1 MAQEQTALV
10 GEPIEVLVN
19 VIGSAG
25 THEAAT
31 IDTTTTRI
39 EGYPATAPTV
49 TTIAT
54 GIYKISFSGVTPA
67 PAEGDRLTVKVNG
80 TVTSTSTA
88 WSEYGIPVK
97 ILANDVSSFD
107 ASTDTVANVT
117 TTGSVSG
124 NVAGSVGSVAG
135 NVLGSVASV
144 VGNVGG
150 NVVGSVASVVGN
162 VGGSVDSVVNAVG
175 SVTGNVG
182 GSVASVVGNVGGSVD
197 SVTNAVGSV
206 TGNVGGSVASVVGNV
221 GGNVVGS
228 VGSVSGNVTGS
239 VASVSGNV
247 AGSVGSV
254 VAAVE
259 TDTAS
264 RTASKATLSD
274 LAGVALSSEIAA
286 LNDLSSS
293 DVENAVWDAS
303 LASHNVAGST
313 GKAVKQL
320 KEGVISQ
327 DGSINDTS
335 ATTTS
340 FVTNLT
346 NATDGFYHDKMI
358 VFTSGSLNG
367 QARHIEDYN
376 GTTKQI
382 TVSQAFSFAPSNGD
396 NFLLL
401 AVHEFSLEE
410 MATTIWE
417 TQQSGFTTSGS
428 FGYYL
433 DSQVST
439 SGGGGSVTVS
449 DITQTALAKF
459 VNTDTGETAAASG
472 SVAELSQGSAGG
484 DVTVG
489 SFTQT
494 ALAEFANTDTGET
507 SVVGGSVASLSGGYV
522 INSAQSV
529 AASDVRSGVPIGGSS
544 VGTLVVPSEVDVE
557 TGVQYGAAGTE
568 FTGSLSSLP
577 TIDSLPVTNNANVK
591 NIIAGNTYRV
601 GFGDVPEWN
610 WLGGAF
616 PAYAAGATAKI
627 VFSLRNRPSDRSE
640 LDLTID
646 ASGSPVVLKLELTPD
661 QSKEI
666 VSGQY
671 RYDVEIVWSNGD
683 TKTMTFGDL
692 FVYEPYSLTT

>member
-1 MAQEQTALV
+1 MAQEQTALEN
-10 GEPIEVLVN
+10 EPIEILVQ
-19 VIGSAG
+19 VIGNLGS
-25 THEAAT
+25 HEAAT
-31 IDTTTTRI
+31 INTTTTRI
-39 EGYPATAPTV
+39 NGFPSTVPTV
-49 TTIAT
+49 TNVST
-54 GIYKISFSGVTPA
+54 GVFKISFSGVTPA
-67 PAEGDRLTVKVNG
+67 PVEGDRLTVLVNG
-80 TVTSTSTA
+80 TVTSTGTA
-88 WSEYGIPVK
+88 WSTYCIPVK

-107 ASTDTVANVT
+107 PASDAVANVT

-135 NVLGSVASV
+135 NV
-144 VGNVGG
+144 
-150 NVVGSVASVVGN
+150 
-162 VGGSVDSVVNAVG
+162 
-175 SVTGNVG
+175 T

-206 TGNVGGSVASVVGNV
+206 SGNV

-228 VGSVSGNVTGS
+228 VGSVAGNVTGS

-259 TDTAS
+259 TDAAS
-264 RTASKATLSD
+264 RSASKATLSD
-274 LAGVALSSEIAA
+274 LAGVALSTEIAA
-286 LNDLSSS
+286 LNDLSSTE
-293 DVENAVWDAS
+293 VENAVWDSS

-358 VFTSGSLNG
+358 VFTSGSLSG
-367 QARHIEDYN
+367 QARHVENYS

-396 NFLLL
+396 DFLLL

-417 TQQSGFTTSGS
+417 TQQSGFTTAGS
-428 FGYYL
+428 FGFYL
-433 DSQVST
+433 DAAVS
-439 SGGGGSVTVS
+439 SAGGGGSVTVS
-449 DITQTALAKF
+449 DITQSALAKF
-459 VNTDTGETAAASG
+459 INTDTGETAAASG
-472 SVAELSQGSAGG
+472 SVAELSQGAAGG
-484 DVTVG
+484 NVTVG
-489 SFTQT
+489 AFTQA
-494 ALAEFANTDTGET
+494 ALADFANTDTGET

-544 VGTLVVPSEVDVE
+544 VGTLVVPSEGDVE

-577 TIDSLPVTNNANVK
+577 TTDSLPITNNANVK

-610 WLGGAF
+610 WLGGSF
-616 PAYAAGATAKI
+616 PAYASGATAKI

-640 LDLTID
+640 LSLTID
-646 ASGSPVVLKLELTPD
+646 DSGSPVVLKLELTPD
-661 QSKEI
+661 QSREI

-671 RYDVEIVWSNGD
+671 RYDIEIVWSNGD

>member
-10 GEPIEVLVN
+10 NETIEILVQ
-19 VIGSAG
+19 VIGNSG
-25 THEAAT
+25 SHEAAT
-31 IDTTTTRI
+31 INTTTTRI
-39 EGYPATAPTV
+39 DGFPSTVPTV
-49 TTIAT
+49 TNVST
-54 GIYKISFSGVTPA
+54 GVFKISFSGVTPA
-67 PAEGDRLTVKVNG
+67 PVEGDRLTVLVNG
-80 TVTSTSTA
+80 TVTSTGTA
-88 WSEYGIPVK
+88 WSTYCIPVK

-107 ASTDTVANVT
+107 PAADTVANVT

-135 NVLGSVASV
+135 NV
-144 VGNVGG
+144 
-150 NVVGSVASVVGN
+150 
-162 VGGSVDSVVNAVG
+162 
-175 SVTGNVG
+175 T

-206 TGNVGGSVASVVGNV
+206 TGSVGGNVVGSVGSVVGNVGGSVDSVTNAVGSVTGNV

-228 VGSVSGNVTGS
+228 VGSVAGNVTGS

-259 TDTAS
+259 TDAAS

-274 LAGVALSSEIAA
+274 LAGVALSTEIAA
-286 LNDLSSS
+286 LNDLSSTE
-293 DVENAVWDAS
+293 VENAVWDAS

-320 KEGVISQ
+320 KEGVISE

-358 VFTSGSLNG
+358 VFTSGSLSG
-367 QARHIEDYN
+367 QARHVENYN

-396 NFLLL
+396 DFLLL
-401 AVHEFSLEE
+401 AVHEFSLDE

-417 TQQSGFTTSGS
+417 TQQSGFTTAGS
-428 FGYYL
+428 FGFYL
-433 DSQVST
+433 DAAVS
-439 SGGGGSVTVS
+439 SAGGGGGNVTVS
-449 DITQTALAKF
+449 DITQAALAKF
-459 VNTDTGETAAASG
+459 VNTDTGETEAASG
-472 SVAELSQGSAGG
+472 SVAELAQGAASGN
-484 DVTVG
+484 VTVG
-489 SFTQT
+489 AFTQA
-494 ALAEFANTDTGET
+494 ALADFANTDTGET

-544 VGTLVVPSEVDVE
+544 VGTLVVPSESDVE

-577 TIDSLPVTNNANVK
+577 TTDSLPITNNANVK

-601 GFGDVPEWN
+601 GFGEVPEWN
-610 WLGGAF
+610 WLGGSF
-616 PAYAAGATAKI
+616 PAYASGATAKI

-640 LDLTID
+640 LGLTID
-646 ASGSPVVLKLELTPD
+646 DSGSPVVLKLELTPD
-661 QSKEI
+661 QSREI

-671 RYDVEIVWSNGD
+671 RYDIEIVWSNGD